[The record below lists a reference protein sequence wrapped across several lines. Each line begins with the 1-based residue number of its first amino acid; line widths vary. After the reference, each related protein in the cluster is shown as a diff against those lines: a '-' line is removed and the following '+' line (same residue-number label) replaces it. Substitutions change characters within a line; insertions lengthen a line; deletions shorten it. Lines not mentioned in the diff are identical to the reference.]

1 MGWKETNRV
10 ELREEFVELVRMEG
24 LGVSELCRRFGI
36 SRKTGYKWLARAA
49 QATGPGE
56 CWAMD
61 RSRRP
66 HGSPWRTPAEVE
78 QHVLGLRRAHPAWG
92 GRKLARRLQDL
103 GHRDV
108 PSPSTITEILRRHGQ
123 LRREESLKRGPVQ
136 RFERAEPNDLWQ
148 MDFKGPV
155 RTEDGRRCH
164 PLMVVDDCSR
174 YLVLGRVLPD
184 ERGPGVRLA
193 LSEAFRTHGLPREM
207 LMDNGS
213 AWGGPARTPTR
224 LTVWLMRLFIQV
236 THGRPYHPQTQG
248 KCERL
253 NRTLQAEVLSPGQR
267 WCNSEAFQAAIDRFR
282 RTYNHERPHES
293 LQMEAPTRHYRPSP
307 VAFPEGPLPPIEYL
321 DGDIVRRVQP
331 SGAISLGSTHY
342 NVGRG
347 FAGEPVALRP
357 TVHDG
362 VYDVYYCHSFIQRL
376 DVREN
381 GFVKYQAKQ
390 SPRPR
395 YEED

>member
-1 MGWKETNRV
+1 M
-10 ELREEFVELVRMEG
+10 ELREEFVELVRMKG

-36 SRKTGYKWLARAA
+36 SRKTGYKWLGRAA
-49 QATGPGE
+49 DCEAGQR
-56 CWAMD
+56 WAMD
-61 RSRRP
+61 LSRRP
-66 HGSPWRTPAEVE
+66 HGSPWRTSAEIE
-78 QHVLGLRRAHPAWG
+78 SRVLALRREHPAWG

-103 GHRDV
+103 GHREV
-108 PSPSTITEILRRHGQ
+108 PSPSTITEILRRHGE
-123 LRREESLKRGPVQ
+123 LRREESLKRGPLQ

-174 YLVLGRVLPD
+174 YLVLGRVLSH
-184 ERGPGVRLA
+184 ERDKPVRQA
-193 LSEAFRTHGLPREM
+193 LTDAFRTHGLPREM
-207 LMDNGS
+207 LMDNGAVWRGSPS
-213 AWGGPARTPTR
+213 APTR
-224 LTVWLMRLFIQV
+224 LTVWMMRLFIQV

-253 NRTLQAEVLSPGQR
+253 NRTLEAEVFSLRRRFSD
-267 WCNSEAFQAAIDRFR
+267 WAECQAAIDWFR

-293 LQMEAPTRHYRPSP
+293 LAMEAPARHYRPSA

-331 SGAISLGSTHY
+331 SGAISFNNTHY
-342 NVGRG
+342 TVGRG
-347 FAGEPVALRP
+347 FAREPVALRP

-362 VYDVYYCHSFIQRL
+362 VYDVYYCHSFIRRL

-381 GFVKYQAKQ
+381 GFVK
-390 SPRPR
+390 
-395 YEED
+395 